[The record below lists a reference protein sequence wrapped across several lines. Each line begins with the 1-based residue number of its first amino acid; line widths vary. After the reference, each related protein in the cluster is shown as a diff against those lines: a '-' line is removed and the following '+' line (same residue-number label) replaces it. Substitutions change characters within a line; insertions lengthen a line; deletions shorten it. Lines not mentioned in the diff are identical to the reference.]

1 MLGVPSS
8 FCLLS
13 HVNHYLCGRL
23 CYYDMMCF
31 IFSLFLHVM
40 SHFYCVIACFLIKMC
55 TFA

>member
-1 MLGVPSS
+1 MLGALS

-31 IFSLFLHVM
+31 IFSLFLHVA